1 MGAKND
7 QINIQEN
14 IKRQGEV
21 IMKISLQMRVFISTQ
36 IKIGQSKTSSDSTC
50 FKLSGMMSKRQ
61 L

>member
-36 IKIGQSKTSSDSTC
+36 IKMLSNRNQVQTALVSKTC
-50 FKLSGMMSKRQ
+50 Q
-61 L
+61 E